1 MGDRLRSATR
11 ALVVAVVALA
21 MVASGCTGG
30 DEESNGSSTTTV
42 AAKRADS
49 ALVAQVTAAL
59 DAAPGC
65 DALDTTRC
73 MLPFPSDVFTKKDS
87 STSSGRRV
95 NLPTGQLVNTKG
107 TPLDPTEWNR
117 NDGFSPGTPMLTLLP
132 GVDLTKSG
140 ATTIDDIGRSVTK
153 ASASV
158 VLDMTTGKRL
168 PHWVEVDAAPGTP
181 VVPPEQRLTIV
192 RAATSLPEGHH
203 IAVALVGM
211 VDTSG
216 TAIEPS
222 PAFRLYRDRLTTDD
236 RRIESRRGE
245 MDKMLRALADAGVDR
260 SKVTIAWDFTVAS
273 AESIA
278 GPVLSLR
285 DQAFA
290 ELGDGAPAF
299 KVTETVTDPSELKP
313 GVARIVRGTFDV
325 PNYLTGDGSPGSRM
339 TLDSDGK
346 PQRGQGVITQPFS
359 CVVPAAAV
367 AGAGGTT
374 RPVVYGHGLLGSHSE
389 VENDQASHIAVTN
402 DMLYCATD
410 WIGFAKGDLG
420 QAAGTLADISGFPA
434 VADRSQQGLVG
445 QLFMARLMRSPKGL
459 STDPAFQ
466 TSSGASIIDTTEAYY
481 DGNSQGAIMGG
492 AATAISTEWTK
503 AVLGVPGMNYS
514 ILLSR
519 SKDFDQYFVI
529 MRGAYPDRTDQQ
541 LIYGVL
547 QMLWD
552 RFESNGFAEHMTDK
566 PYANTPKHQVQLHVA
581 FGDHQVANITA
592 EIEARTIG
600 AKLRTPVLAD
610 GRQNLAKPYWG
621 LTEVSRFPFK
631 GSLIEYWD
639 SGTLPPP
646 KGNITP
652 IESPEFIAECGSLS
666 EDEQEESAPCADPH
680 ERPRRAEG
688 TVEQKDAFFRPD
700 GEVIDACD
708 AKPCLAPLDETR
720 RR

>member
-1 MGDRLRSATR
+1 MAEQRSAASR
-11 ALVVAVVALA
+11 VLVVSMAVLALLA
-21 MVASGCTGG
+21 AGCTG
-30 DEESNGSSTTTV
+30 DDDTASTPSTTVTP
-42 AAKRADS
+42 AEKPADA
-49 ALVAQVTAAL
+49 ALVAQVTSAL

-73 MLPFPSDVFTKKDS
+73 LLPFPSDVFTKADK
-87 STSSGRRV
+87 STASGRRV
-95 NLPTGQLVNTKG
+95 DLPTGQLVNTEG
-107 TPLDPTEWNR
+107 TPFDPTEWNR

-132 GVDLTKSG
+132 GVDLAKSG
-140 ATTIDDIGRSVTK
+140 ATTIDDIGRSVGK
-153 ASASV
+153 GSASV
-158 VLDMTTGKRL
+158 VFDLTTGKRL
-168 PHWVEVDAAPGTP
+168 PHWVEVDAAPGDP
-181 VVPPEQRLTIV
+181 VVPLEQRLTIV
-192 RAATSLPEGHH
+192 HPATSLPEGHH
-203 IAVALVGM
+203 IAVAFVGM
-211 VDTSG
+211 VDGSG
-216 TAIEPS
+216 KKIEPS
-222 PAFRLYRDRLTTDD
+222 PAFRIYRDRLTTGD

-245 MDKMLRALADAGVDR
+245 MDKMLRALAADGVDR
-260 SKVTIAWDFTVAS
+260 SQVTIAWDFTVAS
-273 AESIA
+273 WESIA

-299 KVTETVTDPSELKP
+299 RVTETVTDPAEIEP
-313 GVARIVRGTFDV
+313 GVARVVRGTFDV
-325 PNYLTGDGSPGSRM
+325 PNFLTGDGSPGQHM
-339 TLDSDGK
+339 TLDSSGK
-346 PQRGQGVITQPFS
+346 PERGHGVITQPFS
-359 CVVPAAAV
+359 CVVPAAAL
-367 AGAGGTT
+367 AGTGGTT
-374 RPVVYGHGLLGSHSE
+374 RPVVYGHGLLGSHTE

-420 QAAGTLADISGFPA
+420 EAAGTLADISKFPA

-459 STDPAFQ
+459 GTDPAFQ
-466 TSSGASIIDTTEAYY
+466 TPSGASIIDTTEAYY

-519 SKDFDQYFVI
+519 SKDFDTYFVI

-552 RFESNGFAEHMTDK
+552 RFESNGFAAHMTDD
-566 PYANTPKHQVQLHVA
+566 PYPKTPEHQVQLHVA

-621 LTEVSRFPFK
+621 LTKVDHFPFS

-639 SGTLPPP
+639 SGTLAPP
-646 KGNITP
+646 KQNITP
-652 IESPEFIAECGSLS
+652 IESPEFQEECGSLS
-666 EDEQEESAPCADPH
+666 EDEQKKSPPCADPH

-688 TVEQKDAFFRPD
+688 AVKQKDAFFRPD
-700 GEVIDACD
+700 GKVIDGCD
-708 AKPCLAPLDETR
+708 AKPCLAPLPT
-720 RR
+720 